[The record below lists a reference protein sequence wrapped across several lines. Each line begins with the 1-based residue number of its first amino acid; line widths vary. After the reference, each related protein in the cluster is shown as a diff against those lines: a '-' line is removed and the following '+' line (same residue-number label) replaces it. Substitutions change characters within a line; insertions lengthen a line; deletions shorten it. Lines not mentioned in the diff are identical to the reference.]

1 MADTPAIAVVGHICL
16 DIIPDMQSGG
26 AIEPGRLVEVGAATI
41 ATGGAVANVGVAL
54 HRLGCKVH
62 LSADVGDDAFGREIV
77 ALVPRDER
85 AVTQIRAHGDH
96 PTSYSIVISPAKQD
110 RTFLHCPGA
119 NDAFDCDQVDVAT
132 FKDCRALHFGYPPSM
147 KRVREDG
154 GASLARLFE
163 RARLAGMITSLDMV
177 LPDSTSPAG
186 KVDWP
191 AFLSRVLPMTDLF
204 YPSVEELLFML
215 DRDEWKRM
223 RETHRGD
230 LSVHIDAVTVRSL
243 AERVIELGASAAVI
257 KRGSAGLMLRSSS
270 RAASRLGDGWSGLEL
285 WQQAMPVKVV
295 GTTGA
300 GDCAIAGLLCAFA
313 HDEPPAES
321 LQFAAACGACSC
333 EALDA
338 TSGIKLRDG
347 IRSRIKRN
355 WS

>member
-16 DIIPDMQSGG
+16 DIIPNMQSGG
-26 AIEPGRLVEVGAATI
+26 AIEPGRLVEVGAATV

-54 HRLGCKVH
+54 HRLGCKVY
-62 LSADVGDDAFGREIV
+62 LSAAVGDDAFGREIV
-77 ALVPRDER
+77 ALLPRDER
-85 AVTQIRAHGDH
+85 AVTQIRAHADH

-119 NDAFDCDQVDVAT
+119 NDAFDCDEIDVAA
-132 FKDCRALHFGYPPSM
+132 FKGCRALHFGYPSSM

-163 RARLAGMITSLDMV
+163 RARSAGMITSLDMV
-177 LPDSTSPAG
+177 LPDATAPAG
-186 KVDWP
+186 KLDWP
-191 AFLSRVLPMTDLF
+191 AFLSRVLPTTDLF
-204 YPSVEELLFML
+204 CPSVEELLFML
-215 DRDEWKRM
+215 DRNEWQRM

-230 LSVHIDAVTVRSL
+230 LSIHIDAVTVRRL
-243 AERVIELGASAAVI
+243 AERVIEVGASAAVI
-257 KRGSAGLMLRSSS
+257 KRGAAGLMLRTSPNVVG
-270 RAASRLGDGWSGLEL
+270 RVGDGWNNLEL

-300 GDCAIAGLLCAFA
+300 GDCSIAGLLCAIA
-313 HDEPPAES
+313 HDESPADS

-338 TSGIKLRDG
+338 TSGVGRRDDIK
-347 IRSRIKRN
+347 SRLLS
-355 WS
+355 WA

>member
-1 MADTPAIAVVGHICL
+1 MADTSPAIAVVGHICL

-62 LSADVGDDAFGREIV
+62 LSADVGEDAFGREIV
-77 ALVPRDER
+77 ALLPRDER
-85 AVTQIRAHGDH
+85 ADTQIRAHADH
-96 PTSYSIVISPAKQD
+96 PTSYSIVISPATQD

-119 NDAFDCDQVDVAT
+119 NDAFDCDEIDISA
-132 FKDCRALHFGYPPSM
+132 FKGCRALHFGYPPSM
-147 KRVREDG
+147 KRMREDG
-154 GASLARLFE
+154 GSSLARLFE
-163 RARLAGMITSLDMV
+163 RARLTGMITSLDMV
-177 LPDSTSPAG
+177 LPDATSPAG

-191 AFLSRVLPMTDLF
+191 KFLSRVLPMTDLF
-204 YPSVEELLFML
+204 CPSVEELLFML

-223 RETHRGD
+223 RDAHRGD
-230 LSVHIDAVTVRSL
+230 LSVHLDVDRVRSL
-243 AERVIELGASAAVI
+243 AEKVIDLGASAAVI
-257 KRGSAGLMLRSSS
+257 KRGEAGLMLRTSSS
-270 RAASRLGDGWSGLEL
+270 AAGRLGDHWNNLEL

-313 HDEPPAES
+313 YDESPAKS

-338 TSGIKLRDG
+338 TSGVGRRDHIK
-347 IRSRIKRN
+347 SRLLS
-355 WS
+355 WA